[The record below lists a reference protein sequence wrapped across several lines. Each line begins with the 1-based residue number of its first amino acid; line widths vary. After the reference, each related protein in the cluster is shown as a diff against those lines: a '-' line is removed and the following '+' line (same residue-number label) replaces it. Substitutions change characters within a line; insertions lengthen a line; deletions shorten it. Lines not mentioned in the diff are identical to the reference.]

1 VKPFTQ
7 EALRD
12 RLRVYRAER
21 RARERNERDRPLAQG
36 EIDRLL
42 STGRIRVP
50 GAPPRPVPRPSAPAA
65 ERSAPHPSRLPKGL
79 SEVTLARIVEALD
92 PVAPLS
98 AAELSE
104 RCSVSRA
111 TARRYLDHLVA
122 EGAIDLAHR
131 YGRRGR
137 PEVLYR
143 LVPSPGADQ
152 E

>member
-1 VKPFTQ
+1 
-7 EALRD
+7 
-12 RLRVYRAER
+12 
-21 RARERNERDRPLAQG
+21 
-36 EIDRLL
+36 
-42 STGRIRVP
+42 
-50 GAPPRPVPRPSAPAA
+50 
-65 ERSAPHPSRLPKGL
+65 
-79 SEVTLARIVEALD
+79 
-92 PVAPLS
+92 
-98 AAELSE
+98 
-104 RCSVSRA
+104 VSRA

>member
-1 VKPFTQ
+1 
-7 EALRD
+7 
-12 RLRVYRAER
+12 
-21 RARERNERDRPLAQG
+21 
-36 EIDRLL
+36 
-42 STGRIRVP
+42 
-50 GAPPRPVPRPSAPAA
+50 
-65 ERSAPHPSRLPKGL
+65 
-79 SEVTLARIVEALD
+79 VTLARIVEALD